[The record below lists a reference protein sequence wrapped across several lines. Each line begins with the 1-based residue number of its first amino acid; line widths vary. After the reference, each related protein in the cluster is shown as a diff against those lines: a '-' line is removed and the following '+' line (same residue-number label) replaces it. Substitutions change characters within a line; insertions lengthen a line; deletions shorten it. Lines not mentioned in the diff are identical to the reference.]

1 MNFQEFVKKKET
13 LLSEIS
19 ELSNSIQLKQTSDRT
34 TAAISQDFGTVLN
47 FVSDW
52 DLNSQKMPQASTPED
67 TQGWKVKLANDM
79 VGRDNSRV
87 DATKENLASKIPQLA
102 QQMAAAIGKFIQAE
116 SPGTLDFSPLYSE
129 LDGLTSW
136 GIDPALLPRFKI
148 MLEKSVKL
156 SVTNANASANA
167 NGTQPYA
174 MMGDQ
179 IVRKDAHTQKGTQ
192 NKDYVANTRKNID
205 DHGANMSNAKQSRNQ
220 GRQNVMQRHGEID
233 DQWNQASAKPAAARP
248 PVDPATTTVQS
259 PVIKRAPQQT
269 DDDQFAHIGSP
280 VGPVSYLG
288 PPQQH
293 QSQQKKK
300 RWGWLGGNK

>member
-1 MNFQEFVKKKET
+1 
-13 LLSEIS
+13 
-19 ELSNSIQLKQTSDRT
+19 
-34 TAAISQDFGTVLN
+34 
-47 FVSDW
+47 
-52 DLNSQKMPQASTPED
+52 
-67 TQGWKVKLANDM
+67 
-79 VGRDNSRV
+79 
-87 DATKENLASKIPQLA
+87 
-102 QQMAAAIGKFIQAE
+102 MAAAIGEFIKAK

-148 MLEKSVKL
+148 MLEKSIKL

-192 NKDYVANTRKNID
+192 NKDYVANTEKNID
-205 DHGANMSNAKQSRNQ
+205 DHGANMSNANQSRNQ

-233 DQWNQASAKPAAARP
+233 DQWNQASAK
-248 PVDPATTTVQS
+248 TVQS

-280 VGPVSYLG
+280 VGPVGSLG

-293 QSQQKKK
+293 KKK
-300 RWGWLGGNK
+300 RWWRPGRNPDLPDDNKDTGIMRR